1 MSELALVYEPPIFAL
16 SYEAPQLALGFGN
29 PVARE
34 YVERNPYTG
43 AYEVTPSA
51 ETQTLLTDGLRMT
64 DNVVTNPVPSNYGLI
79 TWDGTVITVS

>member
-1 MSELALVYEPPIFAL
+1 MSEFTLIYEPPVFSL

-29 PVARE
+29 PVVRE

-64 DNVVTNPVPSNYGLI
+64 DNVVINPVPSNYGLI